1 MMAPHLDA
9 RGVTVRI
16 GSATLLDDVAID
28 AAPGEL
34 VAIIGP
40 NGAGKS
46 TLLRVLSGDIT
57 PTSGSVSLSGRPI
70 GDLDTPTRASIRAVF
85 MPTGDGRVPFSVW
98 DVAMMGR
105 HPHRRDPANSAAVDR
120 HVVAASLDRMDVATL
135 ADRVVSTL
143 SSGERTRVGLARVLA
158 QAAPLLLLDE
168 PTTALDIGHEIA
180 VMRELRAEA
189 RAGKTV
195 VAVLHDLNAASSFA
209 SRIVAMDRGRVVA
222 EGSPDTVLDADLLSR
237 IYRHSMAVITRP
249 DGDGVLVVPNVDAG
263 RR

>member
-135 ADRVVSTL
+135 ADRAL
-143 SSGERTRVGLARVLA
+143 
-158 QAAPLLLLDE
+158 PLLLLDE

-180 VMRELRAEA
+180 VVRELRAEA